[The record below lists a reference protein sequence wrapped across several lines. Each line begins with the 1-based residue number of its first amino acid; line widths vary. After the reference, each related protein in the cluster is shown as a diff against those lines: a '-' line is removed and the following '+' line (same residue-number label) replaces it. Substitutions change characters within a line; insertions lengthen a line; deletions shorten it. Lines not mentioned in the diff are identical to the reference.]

1 MNVAFLG
8 FTFLIAAFF
17 PVGGEIAQLLLR
29 GIFGGVLK
37 GTPPIFLHLLLLV
50 LTYLPAALVT
60 SWFFRTSKL
69 LSRVPSTVPGAG
81 FFIVGIVL
89 TVVYLAARLLASTV
103 EGGGGSFVVMQFGP
117 FMLWPARAL
126 LAIGAVKLLLAATPF
141 NISLGTDTQQ
151 QDAAARRELRAGQL

>member
-1 MNVAFLG
+1 MNVAFFG

-17 PVGGEIAQLLLR
+17 PIGGEIAQLLLR
-29 GIFGGVLK
+29 SIFGGALR

-69 LSRVPSTVPGAG
+69 LSRVPSALPGAG
-81 FFIVGIVL
+81 FFVAGIVL

-117 FMLWPARAL
+117 FILWPARVL
-126 LAIGAVKLLLAATPF
+126 LAIGAVKLLLAATPS
-141 NISLGTDTQQ
+141 NTSIGTDTQQ
-151 QDAAARRELRAGQL
+151 QNAASRRELRDVQL